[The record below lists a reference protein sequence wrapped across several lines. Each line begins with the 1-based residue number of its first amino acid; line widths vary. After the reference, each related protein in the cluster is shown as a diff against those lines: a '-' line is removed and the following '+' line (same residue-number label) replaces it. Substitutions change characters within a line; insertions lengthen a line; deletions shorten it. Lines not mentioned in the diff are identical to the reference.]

1 MDFQQKKILW
11 AAIKQ
16 QNELLEVA
24 LGLGET
30 GIAGVAQIEVLRL
43 AERLKN
49 GVSNTGFDNS
59 TTGTGEE

>member
-1 MDFQQKKILW
+1 MDYQQKRILW

-24 LGLGET
+24 LGLGEV
-30 GIAGVAQIEVLRL
+30 GIADVARTETLRL

-49 GVSNTGFDNS
+49 GISNTGFDNS

>member
-1 MDFQQKKILW
+1 MDSQQRRILW

-30 GIAGVAQIEVLRL
+30 GIAEVARTEALRL

-59 TTGTGEE
+59 TIGTGEE